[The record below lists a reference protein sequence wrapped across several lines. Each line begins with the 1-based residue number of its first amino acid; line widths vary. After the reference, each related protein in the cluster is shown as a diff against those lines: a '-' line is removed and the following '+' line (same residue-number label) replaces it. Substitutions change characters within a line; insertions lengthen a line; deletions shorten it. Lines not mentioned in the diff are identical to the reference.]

1 MKANEVMK
9 ILKIARPT
17 LSKYVKEK
25 KINVSIIKHNNR
37 YLYDPQSVFKLA
49 SNDTRTNVIYS
60 RVSTYKQKNQLINQ
74 IKKITDYC
82 SINNISINHTYK
94 DISSGLSLNRKDFD
108 KLLNLIIQYKIENVF
123 ITNKD
128 RLSRLSFKMIKQLFN
143 KFGTNIICINESNT
157 KTEEEEE
164 ELLEELISL
173 LHCFSMKTYSKRRKT
188 KYNII
193 KKDLILE
200 KIDNNK

>member
-1 MKANEVMK
+1 MKAHDVMR

-49 SNDTRTNVIYS
+49 SNDIRNNVIYA
-60 RVSTYKQKNQLINQ
+60 RVSTYKQKSQLNNQ
-74 IKKITDYC
+74 IKKITNYC
-82 SINNISINHTYK
+82 SDNNIHINCIYK
-94 DISSGLSLNRKDFD
+94 DISSGLSLDRKHFS
-108 KLLNLIIQYKIENVF
+108 KLLDLVIQYKIENVF
-123 ITNKD
+123 ITNHD

-143 KFGTNIICINESNT
+143 KFGTNIICINESNK
-157 KTEEEEE
+157 KTEEE

-173 LHCFSMKTYSKRRKT
+173 LHCFSMKSYSKRRQS
-188 KYNII
+188 KYKII
-193 KKDLILE
+193 KKDLLLE
-200 KIDNNK
+200 KIDNNT

>member
-1 MKANEVMK
+1 
-9 ILKIARPT
+9 
-17 LSKYVKEK
+17 
-25 KINVSIIKHNNR
+25 
-37 YLYDPQSVFKLA
+37 
-49 SNDTRTNVIYS
+49 
-60 RVSTYKQKNQLINQ
+60 
-74 IKKITDYC
+74 
-82 SINNISINHTYK
+82 
-94 DISSGLSLNRKDFD
+94 
-108 KLLNLIIQYKIENVF
+108 
-123 ITNKD
+123 
-128 RLSRLSFKMIKQLFN
+128 MIKQLFN

-157 KTEEEEE
+157 KTEEE

>member
-1 MKANEVMK
+1 MKAHEVMR

-25 KINVSIIKHNNR
+25 KINVSVIKHNNR
-37 YLYDPQSVFKLA
+37 YMYDPRSVFKLA
-49 SNDTRTNVIYS
+49 SNDTRTNVIYA
-60 RVSTYKQKNQLINQ
+60 RVSTYKQKNQLNNQ
-74 IKKITDYC
+74 IKKISNYC
-82 SINNISINHTYK
+82 SINNIVIDCIYK
-94 DISSGLSLNRKDFD
+94 DISSGLSLDRKNFN
-108 KLLNLIIQYKIENVF
+108 KLLDLVIQYKIENVF

-143 KFGTNIICINESNT
+143 KFGTNIICINESNI
-157 KTEEEEE
+157 KTEEE

-173 LHCFSMKTYSKRRKT
+173 LHCFSMKSYSKRRKT

-200 KIDNNK
+200 KIDN

>member
-157 KTEEEEE
+157 KTEEEE
-164 ELLEELISL
+164 LLEELISL